1 MGTRRKSREI
11 ALQSLYQIEMSNQ
24 PPEEAFDIFC
34 QHFEVSKQSLSYAR
48 ELVFG
53 VRGKWDEINEM
64 IGVHADNWRMERMSV
79 VDRNILRVAVYEL
92 CCQKDIPARVV
103 INEAIEVAKRYGTD
117 ESGPFIN
124 GILDAIQKKMAIG

>member
-24 PPEEAFDIFC
+24 PPEEAFAIFC

-64 IGVHADNWRMERMSV
+64 IGVHADNWRLERMSL

-103 INEAIEVAKRYGTD
+103 INEAIEVAKRFGTD

-124 GILDAIQKKMAIG
+124 GILDAIQKKLATG